1 MPQLSTQLKKYGLLA
16 TGITGAAV
24 STEAQVD
31 YTETNFILE
40 NNDVKREFY
49 DLNNDQVDDIQV
61 YRSHY
66 TSTNTLATDSFSSLE
81 ISNQPQTDYKIQ
93 FTGLMSKGATVD
105 EKLDFYNSL
114 DEYFLNPSTGDV
126 FYFGFRIQEQIC
138 GIAVVDVGPPTNGNV
153 LTPVNAAREKKPL
166 CTLIPTG
173 NYRYGWMKF
182 TYDTFTIQVNTGSE
196 NTTPSNGPTLAR
208 TATVQ
213 KTGLRFDGFAL
224 EKKDN
229 VGIKIGDDGTVK
241 SIAEY
246 LTATEAGLQIYPNP
260 TKDILTI
267 QGEVENVKVLDL
279 TGNVV
284 RETSD
289 PLLTL
294 GDLKSGLYLLQ
305 LQTAKGTVLEK
316 IQKL

>member
-1 MPQLSTQLKKYGLLA
+1 MSQISTKLKKYGLLA

-24 STEAQVD
+24 SAEAQVD

-40 NNDVKREFY
+40 DDNYNVNIY
-49 DLNNDQVDDIQV
+49 DLNNDEVDDIQV
-61 YRSHY
+61 YRSQY
-66 TSTNTLATDSFSSLE
+66 TSSNTFSTYTYSYLN
-81 ISNQPQTDYKIQ
+81 IDNKSQTDYKVQ

-105 EKLDFYNSL
+105 DELTFNNSL
-114 DEYFLNPSTGDV
+114 NENSLNPSTDDV
-126 FYFGFRIQEQIC
+126 FYFGFRIQEQTC
-138 GIAVVDVGPPTNGNV
+138 GSIAASSDNV
-153 LTPVNAAREKKPL
+153 LTPVNVAREKKPL
-166 CTLIPTG
+166 CNYIPTG

-182 TYDTFTIQVNTGSE
+182 TYDTFTVQVNTGSE

-208 TATVQ
+208 KATEQ
-213 KTGLRFDGFAL
+213 KTGLRFEGFAL

-229 VGIKIGDDGTVK
+229 VGIKIGDDGTVN
-241 SIAEY
+241 SVSEY
-246 LTATEAGLQIYPNP
+246 LTATDAGLQIYPNP

-267 QGEVENVKVLDL
+267 QGEVESVKMLDL

-289 PLLTL
+289 NILTL
-294 GDLKSGLYLLQ
+294 SNLKSGLYLLQ